1 MWFLVDLRYT
11 IIPYTFVIALKTNG
25 DLWYTTSLI
34 ILPVLL
40 FCNINIA
47 SNGIVF

>member
-1 MWFLVDLRYT
+1 MFFLVDLRYT
-11 IIPYTFVIALKTNG
+11 IISYTFVIALKTNG

-40 FCNINIA
+40 FCNINA
-47 SNGIVF
+47 PNGIVF